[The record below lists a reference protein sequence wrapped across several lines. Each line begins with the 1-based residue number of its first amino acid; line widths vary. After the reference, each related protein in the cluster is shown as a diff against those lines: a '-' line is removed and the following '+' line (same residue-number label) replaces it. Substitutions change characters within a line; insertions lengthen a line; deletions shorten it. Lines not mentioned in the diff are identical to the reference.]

1 MKRNKIAA
9 GALALA
15 MGLGAVAPSF
25 AAEANDTPAKES
37 LSSSELFKQ
46 QYKSLLER
54 TNQERD
60 QYLAAKASYDQAQ
73 EAYKASEE
81 KVRATVEEYDQLRT
95 PIEENLQGMIDEE
108 SRAWTELDRMILGGV
123 PKHLFKLEE
132 TDLTLSGHVG
142 VGTKKD
148 SVDGGVELKKD
159 VPIPFKYI
167 KKVGLSEDA
176 LVNEVNKLNLLRK
189 DKKGNKFTEQDLRT
203 AYRNWENAQNAL
215 INKEPDIEKVTQ
227 KLEEVKAAERDRN
240 VKLTQCKNAKA
251 ALDKLVDE
259 NGNPLWEKSLAE
271 VKAAAESYKLTVE
284 ATEKG
289 ILVEGNDTKDDEGKK
304 DDTKNLPSRDQLNK
318 LTESIN
324 EAKATIKAVDILK
337 DTASHISDKNEAYLD
352 KLVDEANALITE
364 GQAILDSYDS
374 NSVAFSLFSTAYA
387 AEQETVEKEYDA
399 QDVEDLTNKI
409 NDKNAEIKDAIKKI
423 DEEEKAADE
432 KENKEDSKD
441 NKDEKENKE
450 DSKENKDEKENKEDS
465 KENKDE
471 KENKED
477 SKEENK
483 EDSKDNKEEVVKESE
498 KEDKKDSDKKE
509 TTIVKPSKNNVSSN
523 RTAGRNAKT
532 GIAGVA
538 GVAGVLA
545 AASVAYAASK
555 KNN

>member
-25 AAEANDTPAKES
+25 AAEPNTTDAKEITEAKKD
-37 LSSSELFKQ
+37 LSSPDLFKE

-60 QYLAAKASYDQAQ
+60 QYLAAKEAYDQAQ

-132 TDLTLSGHVG
+132 TDLTLSGHIG
-142 VGTKKD
+142 VGIPKAAP
-148 SVDGGVELKKD
+148 VDGGVELKKD

-176 LVNEVNKLNLLRK
+176 LVNEVNKLHLLRR

-215 INKEPDIEKVTQ
+215 INVQPDIEKVTQ

-259 NGNPLWEKSLAE
+259 NGNPIWEKSLAE
-271 VKAAAESYKLTVE
+271 LKDAAESYKLTVE

-289 ILVEGNDTKDDEGKK
+289 ILVEDKDNDKK
-304 DDTKNLPSRDQLNK
+304 DDSKKAPTKDQLDK

-337 DTASHISDKNEAYLD
+337 ETASHISDKNKAYLD
-352 KLVDEANALITE
+352 KLVEEANALIKE
-364 GQAILDSYDS
+364 GQAILDNYDS

-432 KENKEDSKD
+432 KDNKDNGKKEDEKETDEKD
-441 NKDEKENKE
+441 NKDSEENSKKE
-450 DSKENKDEKENKEDS
+450 DE
-465 KENKDE
+465 
-471 KENKED
+471 
-477 SKEENK
+477 
-483 EDSKDNKEEVVKESE
+483 
-498 KEDKKDSDKKE
+498 KE
-509 TTIVKPSKNNVSSN
+509 TTIVTPSKNASSN

>member
-37 LSSSELFKQ
+37 LSSSEIFKQ

-142 VGTKKD
+142 VDIPKEAP
-148 SVDGGVELKKD
+148 VDGGVELKKD

-227 KLEEVKAAERDRN
+227 KLEEVKLAERDRN

-259 NGNPLWEKSLAE
+259 NGNPIWEKSLAE

-352 KLVDEANALITE
+352 KLVEEANALITE
-364 GQAILDSYDS
+364 GQAILDNYDS

-399 QDVEDLTNKI
+399 QDVEDITKKI

-465 KENKDE
+465 KD
-471 KENKED
+471 
-477 SKEENK
+477 NK

-498 KEDKKDSDKKE
+498 KEDKKDSDKEE

>member
-25 AAEANDTPAKES
+25 AAEPNTTDAKEITEAKKD
-37 LSSSELFKQ
+37 LSSPDLFKE

-60 QYLAAKASYDQAQ
+60 QYLAAKEAYDQAQ

-132 TDLTLSGHVG
+132 TDLTLSGHIG
-142 VGTKKD
+142 VGIPKVAP
-148 SVDGGVELKKD
+148 VDGGVELKKD

-176 LVNEVNKLNLLRK
+176 LVNEVNKLHLLRR

-215 INKEPDIEKVTQ
+215 INVQPDIEKVTQ

-259 NGNPLWEKSLAE
+259 NGNPIWEKSLAE
-271 VKAAAESYKLTVE
+271 LKDAAESYKLTVE

-289 ILVEGNDTKDDEGKK
+289 ILVEDKDNDKK
-304 DDTKNLPSRDQLNK
+304 DDSKKDDSKKAPTKDQLDK

-337 DTASHISDKNEAYLD
+337 ETASHISDKNKAYLD
-352 KLVDEANALITE
+352 KLVEEANALIKE
-364 GQAILDSYDS
+364 GQAILDNYDS

-432 KENKEDSKD
+432 KDNKDNGKKEDEKETDEKD
-441 NKDEKENKE
+441 NKDNGKKE
-450 DSKENKDEKENKEDS
+450 DEKET
-465 KENKDE
+465 DE
-471 KENKED
+471 
-477 SKEENK
+477 
-483 EDSKDNKEEVVKESE
+483 KDNKDSEENSK
-498 KEDKKDSDKKE
+498 KEDEKE
-509 TTIVKPSKNNVSSN
+509 TTIVTPSKNASSN

>member
-25 AAEANDTPAKES
+25 AAEPNSTDAKEITEAKKD
-37 LSSSELFKQ
+37 LSPSELFKE

-54 TNQERD
+54 TNKERD
-60 QYLAAKASYDQAQ
+60 EYLAAKDAYDKAQ
-73 EAYKASEE
+73 EAYKASED
-81 KVRATVEEYDQLRT
+81 KLRADVEEYDNLRT
-95 PIEENLQGMIDEE
+95 PISENLQGMIDEE

-132 TDLTLSGHVG
+132 TDLTLSGHIG
-142 VGTKKD
+142 VSMPD
-148 SVDGGVELKKD
+148 IAPIDGGVELKKD

-176 LVNEVNKLNLLRK
+176 LVNEVTKLHLLRR

-203 AYRNWENAQNAL
+203 AYRNWENAQNSI
-215 INKEPDIEKVTQ
+215 INVQPDIEKVTQ
-227 KLEEVKAAERDRN
+227 KLEEVKADERDRN

-259 NGNPLWEKSLAE
+259 NGNPIWEKSLAE
-271 VKAAAESYKLTVE
+271 LKDAAESYKLTVE

-289 ILVEGNDTKDDEGKK
+289 ILVEDKDNDKK
-304 DDTKNLPSRDQLNK
+304 DDSKKAPTKDQLDK

-337 DTASHISDKNEAYLD
+337 ETASHISDKNKAYLD
-352 KLVDEANALITE
+352 KLVEEANALIKE
-364 GQAILDSYDS
+364 GQAILDNYDS

-432 KENKEDSKD
+432 KDNKDNGKKEDEKETDEKDNEENGKKEDEKETDEKD
-441 NKDEKENKE
+441 NKDNG
-450 DSKENKDEKENKEDS
+450 
-465 KENKDE
+465 
-471 KENKED
+471 
-477 SKEENK
+477 
-483 EDSKDNKEEVVKESE
+483 
-498 KEDKKDSDKKE
+498 KKE
-509 TTIVKPSKNNVSSN
+509 TTIVTPSKNASSN